1 MFKIIF
7 QKVTMDRYSEKF
19 KTKNKRT
26 LISQRK
32 KEVTYVSF
40 DRKMK
45 TEMITVND
53 RAVINFRCPF
63 LNFGLNFCHSC
74 ASYFLVFILREK

>member
-7 QKVTMDRYSEKF
+7 QKKKKMTMDRYSEKL

-32 KEVTYVSF
+32 K
-40 DRKMK
+40 
-45 TEMITVND
+45 
-53 RAVINFRCPF
+53 
-63 LNFGLNFCHSC
+63 
-74 ASYFLVFILREK
+74 